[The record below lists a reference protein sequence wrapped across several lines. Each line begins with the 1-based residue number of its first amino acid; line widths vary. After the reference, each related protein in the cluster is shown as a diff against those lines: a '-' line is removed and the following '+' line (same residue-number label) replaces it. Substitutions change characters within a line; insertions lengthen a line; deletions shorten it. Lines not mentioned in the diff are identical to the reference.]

1 MAETRILTNRRGQ
14 SLQSDMTNQEALEAA
29 LQLEEMDEFLLSLLS
44 QATERELSSEQY
56 WWLHKRVLD
65 NRAKTIE
72 VNWEENYKQ
81 SEGAAC
87 FPAIRV
93 MMDKAKQMSKAR
105 QEKTGRNVKPPKL
118 HYRSEKDREI
128 IISYKY
134 EEPNIYTENWVRIG
148 TLKTEFG
155 WFVPSEVVR
164 NNPTLKERQ
173 TTKLQLNDGYENLGE
188 IFEDFKKSLYFL
200 NDCPQEAAKNYG
212 RLTGRCCFCQLPL
225 TRSESI
231 AAGYGPVCA
240 GNYGL
245 QWGVEKLEFKDLME
259 EQS

>member
-72 VNWEENYKQ
+72 ANWEENYKQ

-87 FPAIRV
+87 FPAIRA
-93 MMDKAKQMSKAR
+93 MMDKAKAIAKAR

-118 HYRSEKDREI
+118 HYRSEEDREI

-134 EEPNIYTENWVRIG
+134 EEPNVYTENWAKIG

-155 WFVPSEVVR
+155 WFIPSENMKNFSNVVHLMVD
-164 NNPTLKERQ
+164 NNDVATLG
-173 TTKLQLNDGYENLGE
+173 D

-200 NDCPQEAAKNYG
+200 NDCPQEAAKSYG

-240 GNYGL
+240 TSYGL
-245 QWGVEKLEFKDLME
+245 PWGVIKLELKDLME
-259 EQS
+259 DSP